1 MSTGYYMRSVPDLK
15 FGSNKK
21 CTIFNVTG
29 SNDTVKLPA
38 FENPPLLDRLLYK
51 LSYSQFCVKYLNFRY
66 HGNEGRSEEKFKGT
80 IKLVDIVNPRFD
92 VRISDIAVTH
102 AGLCVT

>member
-1 MSTGYYMRSVPDLK
+1 MGFSEERHPNKKNNKKMSTGYYMRSVPDLK

-38 FENPPLLDRLLYK
+38 FENPPLLDRLL
-51 LSYSQFCVKYLNFRY
+51 
-66 HGNEGRSEEKFKGT
+66 
-80 IKLVDIVNPRFD
+80 
-92 VRISDIAVTH
+92 
-102 AGLCVT
+102 